1 MMTRRRIHTIYIAL
15 CLFYSLNG
23 IITFTLFLRD
33 FSKQDRCSMFSILK
47 KTAYL
52 AMPVLF
58 FSLGST
64 FMFVNNVIIICKLT
78 RSKISVSDATSG
90 TSVKI
95 PRNNV
100 KLTRTIIM
108 TLTAYILFFLPIVT
122 VTSIWTIFGTFTD
135 GSLWGILEDI
145 ALLFYFSNNFVNP
158 FIYYMTLRD
167 FREGYKRLLFCCVR
181 NPGQGNST
189 IHAAVIGR
197 KC

>member
-1 MMTRRRIHTIYIAL
+1 
-15 CLFYSLNG
+15 
-23 IITFTLFLRD
+23 
-33 FSKQDRCSMFSILK
+33 MFSILK

-58 FSLGST
+58 FSLESI
-64 FMFVNNVIIICKLT
+64 FMFVNYVIIICKLT

-122 VTSIWTIFGTFTD
+122 VTSIGTIFGAFTV

-145 ALLFYFSNNFVNP
+145 ALLFYFSNNLVNP

-181 NPGQGNST
+181 HPDQGNST
-189 IHAAVIGR
+189 IHAAVYWKKMLIFILIHYLLF
-197 KC
+197 K